1 MIMPGTRFPWWP
13 ALALFSLLAN
23 GILLYIL
30 VIGGKT
36 EQMSGAQ
43 DPRTAIVLTESE
55 RDLVLT
61 EMRGFL
67 SAVQSMNSAL
77 AADDM
82 ETVASSAKAMGQAAA
97 QGVPVSL
104 MTKLPLQFKEL
115 GLATHKGFDQIA
127 MDARDLGDAKQS
139 LQQLGQLMN
148 NCVACHATY
157 QLRSAPPPQKVQ

>member
-1 MIMPGTRFPWWP
+1 MPKARFSWWTIIT
-13 ALALFSLLAN
+13 LLSLLAN
-23 GILLYIL
+23 GVLLYIL

-36 EQMSGAQ
+36 TQMSGT
-43 DPRTAIVLTESE
+43 DDTRTAIVLNDSE
-55 RDLVLT
+55 RALILT

-67 SAVQSMNSAL
+67 SAVQNMNNAL
-77 AADDM
+77 AANDM
-82 ETVASSAKAMGQAAA
+82 TTVASSAQAVGSAAA
-97 QGVPVSL
+97 QGVPVTL

-115 GLATHKGFDQIA
+115 GLATHKGFDQLA

-157 QLRSAPPPQKVQ
+157 QLRSAPLPGGIQ